1 MVVTRLWRALVLVA
15 IVGSSAVCAP
25 GAAAKGSLDLRRQPE
40 IQGDASAGAGKAT
53 DCGVCHGPQGNAQIA
68 EFPNIAGQSATYLY
82 LQLRAYQDGTRPN
95 EVMRPLVERLSDQDL
110 KDLSAYYASLP
121 AARSTAAVEGSSDA
135 GRQLF
140 ARGNAPAGIPPCQGC
155 HGVEGKGIV
164 APPARSTTNWHTFP
178 RLVGQQ
184 PQYIIAELKA
194 YRSRARAETTN
205 DRIMQGVAQN
215 LDDSAIQDIAAYLSQ
230 LAKD

>member
-1 MVVTRLWRALVLVA
+1 MVVTRLRPALALVA

-25 GAAAKGSLDLRRQPE
+25 GAAAKGSLDLRRQPA

-53 DCGVCHGPQGNAQIA
+53 VCGGCHGPQGNAPIA
-68 EFPNIAGQSATYLY
+68 EFPSIAGQSATYLY

-95 EVMRPLVERLSDQDL
+95 DVMRPLVERLSDQDL

-178 RLVGQQ
+178 RLAGQQ
-184 PQYIIAELKA
+184 PQYVIAELNA
-194 YRSRARAETTN
+194 YRSRTRADSRS

-215 LDDSAIQDIAAYLSQ
+215 LDDSAIRDIAAYLGQ
-230 LAKD
+230 LAQE